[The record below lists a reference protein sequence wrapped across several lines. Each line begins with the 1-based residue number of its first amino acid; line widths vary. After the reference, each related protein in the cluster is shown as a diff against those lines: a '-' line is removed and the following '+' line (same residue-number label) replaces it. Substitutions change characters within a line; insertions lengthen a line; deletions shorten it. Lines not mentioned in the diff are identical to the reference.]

1 MMNKKLKIFH
11 INMHRH
17 WGGQPNRVLTESL
30 GLRELGHEV
39 WVAGPRGCLL
49 VERAREAGL
58 NTFDDLDLL
67 RGFRPASAWRDYQ
80 KLKALFERER
90 FDVLHPHGSQ
100 DAWLTQFAAA
110 SLRPRPVLVRTRHN
124 TFPVAGHALNRWHYG
139 KFDWVITISPQVNEL
154 ISGPTGFPAEKI
166 TAIYSAPDPDRFFPR
181 PGNPALRA
189 SLGIPEGAPVV
200 GKVARLAP
208 EKGHHL
214 FLKAAARILKEFP
227 EARFV
232 CVGKGRSQPAIEA
245 LAAEL
250 GITKNVILTGF
261 RTDVPDIEALFDVF
275 VLSPV
280 SGESL
285 GTSILEAFC
294 MEKPAVATEVGG
306 TGESVRDDVTGYLIR
321 PGSEEEQVAG
331 LAEAIL
337 KLLRDPALRERL
349 GKAGRAMVLE
359 EFSPRGLASKCE
371 ALYER
376 LVAERNAE
384 CGMRNAE

>member
-1 MMNKKLKIFH
+1 MEKRLKIFH

-58 NTFDDLDLL
+58 KTFDDLELQ
-67 RGFRPASAWRDYQ
+67 RGFRPATLWRDYQ
-80 KLKALFERER
+80 ALKNLFLRER

-100 DAWLTQFAAA
+100 DAWLTQFAARA
-110 SLRPRPVLVRTRHN
+110 LHPRPALVRTRHN

-139 KFDWVITISPQVNEL
+139 QFDWVITISPQVDEL
-154 ISGPTGFPAEKI
+154 ISKPTGFPAERI
-166 TAIYSAPDPDRFFPR
+166 TAIYSAPDPERFYPR
-181 PGNPALRA
+181 PGDPALRA
-189 SLGIPEGAPVV
+189 EFGIPEGAPLV
-200 GKVARLAP
+200 GKVGRLAP

-214 FLKAAARILKEFP
+214 FLKAAARVLKEFP
-227 EARFV
+227 EARFM

-245 LAAEL
+245 LADEL
-250 GITKNVILTGF
+250 GIRDHVVLTGF
-261 RTDVPDIEALFDVF
+261 RTDVPDLVALFDVF
-275 VLSPV
+275 VLSPT

-285 GTSILEAFC
+285 GTSILEGFC

-306 TGESVRDDVTGYLIR
+306 TGESVRDGQTGFLIR

-331 LAEAIL
+331 IAEAIL
-337 KLLRDPALRERL
+337 KLLRDPALRERM

-359 EFSPRGLASKCE
+359 EFSPRGLASKCA
-371 ALYER
+371 ALYQR
-376 LVAERNAE
+376 LVAEK
-384 CGMRNAE
+384 GLK